1 MGESNLVAER
11 RRGLGRRAT
20 LMRAAEIYGER
31 FALPSGRVAA
41 SFEVLFLHGWAPHES
56 QPKPLRPGS
65 AAQRLADA
73 LGTAERSAGEKA
85 GRG

>member
-1 MGESNLVAER
+1 
-11 RRGLGRRAT
+11 
-20 LMRAAEIYGER
+20 
-31 FALPSGRVAA
+31 ALPSGRVAA

-73 LGTAERSAGEKA
+73 LGTAEQSAGEKA